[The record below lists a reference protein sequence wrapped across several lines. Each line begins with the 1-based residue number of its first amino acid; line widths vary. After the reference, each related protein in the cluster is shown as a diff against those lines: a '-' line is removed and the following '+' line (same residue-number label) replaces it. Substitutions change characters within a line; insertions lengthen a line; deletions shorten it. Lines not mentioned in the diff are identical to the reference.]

1 METTVPPL
9 IRVFGDAPFWDSI
22 KARRMTIQRCEKCSR
37 YRYPVASLCPHC
49 LSTEVQWVP
58 VTGRAK
64 LFSWAIFHRKYLPA
78 YPPPHNIIVVQLDEG
93 PLMVSNLVDA
103 MPADGCIGAELEL
116 VYAEDSAG
124 SVLPRFRLR

>member
-1 METTVPPL
+1 M
-9 IRVFGDAPFWDSI
+9 
-22 KARRMTIQRCEKCSR
+22 
-37 YRYPVASLCPHC
+37 
-49 LSTEVQWVP
+49 
-58 VTGRAK
+58 
-64 LFSWAIFHRKYLPA
+64 
-78 YPPPHNIIVVQLDEG
+78 VQLDEG